1 MKTTWKKQKLTDI
14 ASFFED
20 GNWIESKDQ
29 SPKGYWLIQTGNVGV
44 VTFRDKELK
53 RFVSEETF
61 KRLKCTEIFEG
72 DILISRLPDPVGR
85 ACIVPKTQYKMLTAV
100 DCSILR
106 VKPDYD
112 IRFVNYLINAN
123 GTKSQV
129 YKLVTGSSRKRI
141 SRKNLGTV
149 ELPIPFKDGK
159 PDIVEQKRIA
169 DNLDRVFVNTQNAS
183 SLLQQEKA
191 SGLSL
196 WYSLANKTFSNP
208 NLTKQQIG
216 KSCDLLT
223 GGTPSRYVPEYWNGD
238 IRWMASGDIN
248 KQFVH
253 EVAGRITKLGMES
266 SNAKLLPI
274 KSVLVA
280 LNGQGKTRGMVAI
293 TEVELTC
300 NQSLAAIVPKK
311 GSNIDP
317 DYLFWNLYS
326 RYKEIRY
333 LRGGEFRSG
342 LNLSLIRQLDF
353 PVPMKDGKPDLA
365 EQKRIAKELG
375 SAFAMSQRL
384 ITLFERQELH
394 LTHLRAAALNKIFGT
409 QAEESKESVGNP
421 TQTTTTPR
429 LFDVQQAIAHI
440 VKRFQRG
447 EMVVAKLLYIGQAIY
462 GVPTNLHFTAQNFGP
477 YDSTVK
483 KAVVAG
489 LSAKNDFF
497 AKRGAG
503 QTQVLTLGAN
513 ANRVLRYST
522 SDVAQKTN
530 EYLDE
535 MMPYFYQY
543 DSASIELLAT
553 LCKVIEDEGTA
564 NDATVK
570 AKLQQWKP
578 NKFADQDVSRTL
590 AFIKKREWDKRLIK
604 K

>member
-1 MKTTWKKQKLTDI
+1 MNMEWKTLKLKEVIELCYGKALPQKTRH
-14 ASFFED
+14 
-20 GNWIESKDQ
+20 
-29 SPKGYWLIQTGNVGV
+29 KGAVAVYGSNGV
-44 VTFRDKELK
+44 VGTHDKH
-53 RFVSEETF
+53 
-61 KRLKCTEIFEG
+61 
-72 DILISRLPDPVGR
+72 LISVPTIIVGR
-85 ACIVPKTQYKMLTAV
+85 KGSVGKVNLSEHPCWVIDTAYY
-100 DCSILR
+100 
-106 VKPDYD
+106 VK
-112 IRFVNYLINAN
+112 
-123 GTKSQV
+123 TKSQDIDLKFI
-129 YKLVTGSSRKRI
+129 YFFLKSIEKRFETSGKGVKPGI
-141 SRKNLGTV
+141 NRTDYLATEIN
-149 ELPIPFKDGK
+149 IPFRNGA
-159 PDIVEQKRIA
+159 PDITEQKRIA
-169 DNLDRVFVNTQNAS
+169 DKLDAVENGIKSAS
-183 SLLQQEKA
+183 ALLEQEKA
-191 SGLSL
+191 SSASL
-196 WYSLANKTFSNP
+196 WHSLANKTFSNP
-208 NLTKQQIG
+208 TLEKRRIG
-216 KSCDLLT
+216 ECCDVLT

-248 KQFVH
+248 KRVVH
-253 EVAGRITKLGMES
+253 EVSGRITALGMES
-266 SNAKLLPI
+266 SNAKLLP
-274 KSVLVA
+274 KKTVMVA
-280 LNGQGKTRGMVAI
+280 LNGQGKTRGMAAI
-293 TEVELTC
+293 TEIELTC

-365 EQKRIAKELG
+365 EQKRIAKELS

-384 ITLFERQELH
+384 INLFAMQELH
-394 LTHLRAAALNKIFGT
+394 FAHLRAATLNKIFGV
-409 QAEESKESVGNP
+409 QAKKETVNESTGNP
-421 TQTTTTPR
+421 KQMMTMPR

-483 KAVVAG
+483 KAVAAG
-489 LSAKNDFF
+489 LSSKNDFF
-497 AKRGAG
+497 AKRGTG
-503 QTQVLTLGAN
+503 QTQVLTLGVN
-513 ANRVLRYST
+513 ANRILRYST
-522 SDVAQKTN
+522 SVVAQKTN

-553 LCKVIEDEGTA
+553 LCKIIEDEQTA
-564 NDATVK
+564 DDATAK
-570 AKLQQWKP
+570 AKLQKWKP

-590 AFIKKREWDKRLIK
+590 AFIRKREWDKRLIK